1 MNTIHRENL
10 VTAKRGAAVF
20 AAGTAVA
27 AAFFALTACESS
39 SPGGK
44 IEASTSSAVA
54 SSSASP
60 GATTPAQGQYGQL
73 AVQILDAIVRG
84 DSATATAHFDRTM
97 RQELTPD
104 KLASNWDAY
113 QQFSALTNRTGI
125 RGRSRSVVGVGGPRP
140 PYRVVEQSRA
150 VVEECRAGLVDSGG
164 VPVVRDA
171 HRGQL
176 ALDLAERHRRA
187 GALGRTRMCR

>member
-10 VTAKRGAAVF
+10 VTAKRGAAVV

-113 QQFSALTNRTGI
+113 QQILGSYQSHGDPRQIPLGHLTIVNIPLTMQEKPGQF
-125 RGRSRSVVGVGGPRP
+125 
-140 PYRVVEQSRA
+140 RVTFRDKDETV
-150 VVEECRAGLVDSGG
+150 AGLYFLKAG
-164 VPVVRDA
+164 VPDPPR
-171 HRGQL
+171 
-176 ALDLAERHRRA
+176 
-187 GALGRTRMCR
+187 

>member
-113 QQFSALTNRTGI
+113 QQILGSYQSHGDPRQIPLGHWRRRAAPALS
-125 RGRSRSVVGVGGPRP
+125 RSRAIPSSRRRMSRWPSSTLVV
-140 PYRVVEQSRA
+140 
-150 VVEECRAGLVDSGG
+150 CL
-164 VPVVRDA
+164 
-171 HRGQL
+171 
-176 ALDLAERHRRA
+176 
-187 GALGRTRMCR
+187 